1 MTAPVPTIDPEALR
15 ALVRGKIRDVPD
27 FPKPG
32 ILFRDISPVLADAD
46 ALAAALELHVHC
58 IADLVGP
65 KAERVDKVV
74 GIESRGF
81 LFGMALAHRIGAGF
95 VLVRKP
101 GKLPMA
107 TVEATYAL
115 EYGEDRLQIHAD
127 AIAKGERVVLVDDLL
142 ATGGTAA
149 AARDLVQRI
158 GGHVVAALFLVELT
172 GLQGRA
178 RLPDLRVEAVLA
190 F

>member
-1 MTAPVPTIDPEALR
+1 MTSPMPSIDAERLR

-32 ILFRDISPVLADAD
+32 ILFRDISPVLSDAQT
-46 ALAAALELHVHC
+46 LGAALELHVDR
-58 IADLVGP
+58 IADLVGH
-65 KAERVDKVV
+65 VDKIV

-101 GKLPMA
+101 GKLPLA

-142 ATGGTAA
+142 ATGGTSA
-149 AARDLVQRI
+149 AARDLVGRI
-158 GGHVVAALFLVELT
+158 GGDVVAALFLVELEA
-172 GLQGRA
+172 LNGRA
-178 RLPDLRVEAVLA
+178 RLPGLRVETVLA

>member
-1 MTAPVPTIDPEALR
+1 MTAPLPAIDPEHLR
-15 ALVRGKIRDVPD
+15 ERVRAKIRDVPD

-32 ILFRDISPVLADAD
+32 ILFRDISPVLADAET
-46 ALAAALELHVHC
+46 LAAALDLHVHR
-58 IADLVGP
+58 IADLVGS
-65 KAERVDKVV
+65 VDKVV

-115 EYGEDRLQIHAD
+115 EYGEDRLQIHRD
-127 AIAKGERVVLVDDLL
+127 AITQGERVVLVDDLL

-158 GGHVVAALFLVELT
+158 GGDVVASLFLVELT
-172 GLQGRA
+172 ALQGRM
-178 RLPDLRVEAVLA
+178 RLPGLRVEAVLA
-190 F
+190 L

>member
-1 MTAPVPTIDPEALR
+1 MSSPLPAIDADRLR
-15 ALVRGKIRDVPD
+15 ALVRARIRDVPD

-32 ILFRDISPVLADAD
+32 ILFRDISPVLADAQT
-46 ALAAALELHVHC
+46 LAAALELHVDR
-58 IADLVGP
+58 IADLVGH
-65 KAERVDKVV
+65 VDKVV

-101 GKLPMA
+101 GKLPLA

-127 AIAKGERVVLVDDLL
+127 AIAPGERIVLVDDLL

-149 AARDLVQRI
+149 AARDLI
-158 GGHVVAALFLVELT
+158 GRLNGEVVAALFLVELT
-172 GLQGRA
+172 ALEGRA
-178 RLPDLRVEAVLA
+178 RLPGLRVEAVLD